1 MKLQYWVTIVA
12 VSSSLWGSVCVL
24 AQGVHGPQS
33 GPPFTMPF
41 RSLNRPVSVGNFLP
55 HFDPALPNRRVPS
68 LAPPQSGDIHPVA
81 PDKAW
86 PLPLPSI
93 KPVRPPVTSGAGNI
107 AKGEPL
113 SGKGRLSIEESLESS
128 SGTDSL
134 LGQ

>member
-1 MKLQYWVTIVA
+1 MKPQYWLTIA
-12 VSSSLWGSVCVL
+12 AACALWGPVFVS
-24 AQGVHGPQS
+24 AQGVHGTQGWSPLA
-33 GPPFTMPF
+33 MPHN
-41 RSLNRPVSVGNFLP
+41 LVNRQARVDSFLP

-68 LAPPQSGDIHPVA
+68 LAPPQSGDIHPVT